1 MPAVKVLRPRL
12 HTFRVLAFTGE
23 NKDDAVGGQM
33 NLTTRNQIEVGL
45 NVPSVSSAPLMAVVK
60 IKLEST
66 GVNVDD
72 ANAEANFTGEY
83 EAKFYY
89 ATSVTEEVV
98 APLLDDHDYQYVLVA
113 QAYPLAMM
121 HFRRE
126 LQSMGLDA
134 RAIPLG
140 VE

>member
-1 MPAVKVLRPRL
+1 MSAMKTLRPRL
-12 HTFRVLAFTGE
+12 HTFRVLAFEGE
-23 NKDDAVGGQM
+23 NRGEAAGGQV
-33 NLTTRNQIEVGL
+33 NLTTRNHIEVGL
-45 NVPSVSSAPLMAVVK
+45 NVPSVASAPLVAVVK

-66 GVNVDD
+66 AVNVDD
-72 ANAEANFTGEY
+72 ANDQARFVGEY

-89 ATSVTEEVV
+89 ATGVTEETV
-98 APLLDDHDYQYVLVA
+98 APLLEDHDYQYLLVA
-113 QAYPLAMM
+113 QAYPLVIT

-134 RAIPLG
+134 RVIPLG

>member
-1 MPAVKVLRPRL
+1 MPTVKVLRPRL
-12 HTFRVLAFTGE
+12 HTFRVLAFNGE
-23 NKDDAVGGQM
+23 NKAEAAGGQM
-33 NLTTRNQIEVGL
+33 NLTTRNRIEVGL
-45 NVPSVSSAPLMAVVK
+45 NVPSVPTAPLMAVVK
-60 IKLEST
+60 IQLEST

-72 ANAEANFTGEY
+72 AQDQANFAGEY

-89 ATSVTEEVV
+89 PAGVTEEAV